1 MHDALVIVFDAKVG
15 DMCARVLVKI
25 VGVAIQDVL
34 PVDLH
39 VLVALRGALLVIEAE
54 RVQQLVHHNAVRDT
68 FGGIQIKYLTALT
81 TTHTGPAAGVVALD
95 QQPVLVAL
103 LIRSEAYAGAFVILL
118 ERLQNDHGLVGRCAS

>member
-1 MHDALVIVFDAKVG
+1 MHDALVIVFNAKVG
-15 DMCARVLVKI
+15 DMCPRVLVKI

-54 RVQQLVHHNAVRDT
+54 CVEQLVHHDAVCDT
-68 FGGIQIKYLTALT
+68 FGGIQIEYLTALT
-81 TTHTGPAAGVVALD
+81 TTHAGPAARVVALD
-95 QQPVLVAL
+95 QQPMLVAL
-103 LIRSEAYAGAFVILL
+103 LIRPEAYAGAFVVLL